1 MCTTELDLD
10 AFAQDVL
17 VAASAPG
24 AERDAALRS
33 ATLPDPAPQEAEDAP
48 VDSEAALQRVVSA
61 AAASAD
67 RVQARLDAL
76 IEQYDRAAAL
86 AGTGDEL
93 ADVLVRR
100 RDAEL
105 ALARAQGA
113 LAALEP
119 STAPGEVAESQALQ
133 RQRQVLKAAEALL
146 TDWVRDAQR
155 EALAELSAE
164 IATLARD
171 FGMTQLTSVELGGGA
186 TLKVRKSDVTTP
198 YSKCVPGEQLRLKV
212 ATAVA
217 LLRAGF
223 TTRIGRHPGL
233 LMVDSPGSEEATEVT
248 LDTMLHALHAVAAD
262 ATQMQIIVATTKVEL
277 LENLIPEQRRRVA
290 EPGGYVW

>member
-1 MCTTELDLD
+1 
-10 AFAQDVL
+10 
-17 VAASAPG
+17 
-24 AERDAALRS
+24 
-33 ATLPDPAPQEAEDAP
+33 
-48 VDSEAALQRVVSA
+48 
-61 AAASAD
+61 
-67 RVQARLDAL
+67 
-76 IEQYDRAAAL
+76 
-86 AGTGDEL
+86 
-93 ADVLVRR
+93 
-100 RDAEL
+100 
-105 ALARAQGA
+105 
-113 LAALEP
+113 
-119 STAPGEVAESQALQ
+119 
-133 RQRQVLKAAEALL
+133 
-146 TDWVRDAQR
+146 
-155 EALAELSAE
+155 LAELSAE
-164 IATLARD
+164 IVTLARD

-198 YSKCVPGEQLRLKV
+198 YHKCVPGEQLRLKV

-223 TTRIGRHPGL
+223 STRIGRHPGL